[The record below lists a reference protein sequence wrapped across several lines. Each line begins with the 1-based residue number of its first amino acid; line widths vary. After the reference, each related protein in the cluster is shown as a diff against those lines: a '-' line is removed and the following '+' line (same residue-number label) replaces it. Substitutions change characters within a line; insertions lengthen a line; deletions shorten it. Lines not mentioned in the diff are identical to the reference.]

1 MKIMFS
7 QAAQGYTV
15 RNVAKH
21 KVKTDFHLLFL
32 QNLGF
37 KIKTKFSVS

>member
-1 MKIMFS
+1 MFS

-32 QNLGF
+32 QNLGCR
-37 KIKTKFSVS
+37 IKSEF

>member
-1 MKIMFS
+1 MFS

-21 KVKTDFHLLFL
+21 KVKTDFYFFFL

-37 KIKTKFSVS
+37 RIKSEF